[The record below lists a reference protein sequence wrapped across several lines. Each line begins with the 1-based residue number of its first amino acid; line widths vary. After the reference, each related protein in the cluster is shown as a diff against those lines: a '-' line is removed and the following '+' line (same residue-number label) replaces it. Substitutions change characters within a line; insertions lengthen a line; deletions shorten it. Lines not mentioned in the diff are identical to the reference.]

1 MGSVISS
8 RALCRIS
15 SMVSGRSS
23 GKVLAGG
30 EPMTGRS
37 SLDDYDLSQGSF
49 YPPTVIADIST
60 EDSLWQEEIFGPVVV
75 VIRFKVRVLLSRR
88 IVCSLATIGFLD

>member
-1 MGSVISS
+1 
-8 RALCRIS
+8 
-15 SMVSGRSS
+15 
-23 GKVLAGG
+23 
-30 EPMTGRS
+30 MTGRS
-37 SLDDYDLSQGSF
+37 SLDGYDLSQGSF

-88 IVCSLATIGFLD
+88 LVCSLATIGFLD